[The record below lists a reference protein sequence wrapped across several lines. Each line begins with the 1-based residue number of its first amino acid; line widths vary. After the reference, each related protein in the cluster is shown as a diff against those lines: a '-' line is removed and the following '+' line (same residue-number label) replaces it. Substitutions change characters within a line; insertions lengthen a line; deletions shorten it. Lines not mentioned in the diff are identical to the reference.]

1 MKRDLLLVH
10 VTSWINNAIVVLVA
24 HLSWIKMHYAK
35 RTNTVVITDIPS
47 ENIFGFS
54 AATATSSH
62 NSTLHLSHQCHS
74 FLTSEASTKTLAVQS
89 PKLTLSTSGGGS
101 STKLSLVIGMCHLR
115 LPSSSALD
123 KPWAI
128 PKSCHSSLV
137 YSCHTDVPPT
147 TVSSC
152 LGE

>member
-1 MKRDLLLVH
+1 LKRDLVLVH
-10 VTSWINNAIVVLVA
+10 VWINNAIVVLVA
-24 HLSWIKMHYAK
+24 DLSWIKMHYAK

-54 AATATSSH
+54 AATETTSRI
-62 NSTLHLSHQCHS
+62 STLHLSHQCRS
-74 FLTSEASTKTLAVQS
+74 FLTSEASTKTLAVHS
-89 PKLTLSTSGGGS
+89 PKLTLSTSGGGA
-101 STKLSLVIGMCHLR
+101 STKLSLAIGMCHLR
-115 LPSSSALD
+115 LPSSSALA

-128 PKSCHSSLV
+128 PQSCHSSLV

-152 LGE
+152 LGD